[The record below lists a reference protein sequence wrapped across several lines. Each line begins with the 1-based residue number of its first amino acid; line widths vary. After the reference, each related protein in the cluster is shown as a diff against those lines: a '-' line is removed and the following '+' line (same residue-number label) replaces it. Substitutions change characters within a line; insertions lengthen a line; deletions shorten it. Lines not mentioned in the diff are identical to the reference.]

1 MALLGLA
8 LAACATPT
16 GAQAAHPSFMAEA
29 ASAIEVLQRHWYMA
43 GAGGSWVGRGPG
55 GGVGRYDACTVNA
68 SQSCKCNGYQGNWVR
83 ANTIEALC
91 SYQIRSDSRAYDD
104 VIAAAWPSEGF
115 EVNAA
120 APFDCDPNAPGEG
133 QAMPHG
139 DPGWPYYD
147 DILWWALAMLR
158 AADMHSLRGEPGAAA
173 NLTARSERIFEHV
186 AARAWNGTEAACGG
200 GIWWSTSKGYKN
212 AIANELFFATA
223 AKLGKTSWAQKV
235 WRWFAQS
242 GMINSQSLINDGLGK
257 DCHNNGRTTFTYNQ
271 GVVLGGLSFLNK
283 LTGDASLL
291 TQASQIIDAVLL
303 HLTDSDGV
311 LVEADCG
318 DGGLFKGIFVRYVR
332 YYIDAHESALSA
344 NKLSAWRGFLT
355 ANAESL
361 WLAAD
366 GEGKFPVAWGA
377 RGMVFPSGTVN
388 LQTAAID
395 AFVAASSSSDGGG
408 AALELSSA
416 GGAADCSGAGTLVR
430 GRCVCRTR
438 YTGPHCQQEIGW
450 LSYYGSQG
458 RKVVIMTDSGQFLSS
473 SGEERPNRA
482 VSHVSGSEYWSVQAC
497 GAGVGLVDSGGKWL
511 ALDLNDSK
519 PNAPL
524 SGLVAEVV
532 TLNASQANCKD
543 PKSPA
548 SFSLNI
554 SQPSATDEAVAF
566 ISAVPSTEHGAA
578 WFLTVDT
585 DGAGHEGVIAVAA
598 TEAQA
603 ATGYHAEALRFHVRL
618 QQFCQNF
625 KSDDDTT
632 AG

>member
-1 MALLGLA
+1 
-8 LAACATPT
+8 
-16 GAQAAHPSFMAEA
+16 
-29 ASAIEVLQRHWYMA
+29 
-43 GAGGSWVGRGPG
+43 
-55 GGVGRYDACTVNA
+55 
-68 SQSCKCNGYQGNWVR
+68 
-83 ANTIEALC
+83 
-91 SYQIRSDSRAYDD
+91 
-104 VIAAAWPSEGF
+104 
-115 EVNAA
+115 
-120 APFDCDPNAPGEG
+120 
-133 QAMPHG
+133 
-139 DPGWPYYD
+139 
-147 DILWWALAMLR
+147 
-158 AADMHSLRGEPGAAA
+158 
-173 NLTARSERIFEHV
+173 
-186 AARAWNGTEAACGG
+186 
-200 GIWWSTSKGYKN
+200 
-212 AIANELFFATA
+212 
-223 AKLGKTSWAQKV
+223 
-235 WRWFAQS
+235 
-242 GMINSQSLINDGLGK
+242 
-257 DCHNNGRTTFTYNQ
+257 
-271 GVVLGGLSFLNK
+271 
-283 LTGDASLL
+283 
-291 TQASQIIDAVLL
+291 
-303 HLTDSDGV
+303 
-311 LVEADCG
+311 
-318 DGGLFKGIFVRYVR
+318 
-332 YYIDAHESALSA
+332 
-344 NKLSAWRGFLT
+344 
-355 ANAESL
+355 
-361 WLAAD
+361 
-366 GEGKFPVAWGA
+366 
-377 RGMVFPSGTVN
+377 MVFPSGTVN

-408 AALELSSA
+408 AALEFS

-438 YTGPHCQQEIGW
+438 YTGTHCQQEIGW